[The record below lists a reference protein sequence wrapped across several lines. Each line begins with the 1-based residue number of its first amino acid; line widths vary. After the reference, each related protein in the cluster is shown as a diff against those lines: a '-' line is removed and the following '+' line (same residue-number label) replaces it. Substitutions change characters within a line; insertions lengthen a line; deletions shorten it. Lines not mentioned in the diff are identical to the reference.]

1 MPTEA
6 IRSAVFQE
14 QQGTST
20 VDGATSN
27 SGFTALQ
34 DTRTQTLAGNIS
46 TSEITSALQLHH
58 ENGLKSGHLS
68 SQITPAQDKTV
79 QNFSGKNL
87 SLQLGCP
94 PTGGNFLSRHSTDPA
109 AVANSLNS
117 GHQFTAGQCMQKN
130 LSNNATGEP

>member
-14 QQGTST
+14 QQGTAT

-58 ENGLKSGHLS
+58 ENGLNTGHLS
-68 SQITPAQDKTV
+68 SHIKPAQDKTV
-79 QNFSGKNL
+79 QNFSRKNL
-87 SLQLGCP
+87 SLQPGCLP
-94 PTGGNFLSRHSTDPA
+94 VGGNFLTRHSKDLASAT
-109 AVANSLNS
+109 NSLNS
-117 GHQFTAGQCMQKN
+117 GHDFTAGPCMQQNVSKK
-130 LSNNATGEP
+130 SH